1 PPTPPQLFS
10 PFELVRYDVAQG
22 VPVRD
27 ASGRCIRVGP
37 GEPGLLI
44 APVTPRTPFLGYAGG
59 RELSEQ
65 KLLRDVFAE
74 GDTYFSTGDLL
85 EQDAARFVRFCDRTG
100 DTYRCCQPLSWGVLH
115 FPLAPQHPFSPIVSP
130 SRWKGENVATTE
142 VAEALVAHEALQE
155 ATVYGV
161 RVPGTGPAAPPA
173 PQRLP
178 QPCPG

>member
-44 APVTPRTPFLGYAGG
+44 APVTPRTPFLGYAGS

-74 GDTYFSTGDLL
+74 GDIYFSTGDLL
-85 EQDAARFVRFCDRTG
+85 EQDAAQFVRFCDRTG
-100 DTYRCCQPLSWGVLH
+100 DTY
-115 FPLAPQHPFSPIVSP
+115 
-130 SRWKGENVATTE
+130 RWKGENVATTE
-142 VAEALVAHEALQE
+142 VAEALVAHEVLQE

-161 RVPGTGPAAPPA
+161 SVPGTGT
-173 PQRLP
+173 R
-178 QPCPG
+178 C